1 MFTIA
6 DSSNPAI
13 PFEAWMQT
21 ASEKGY
27 ILSIFSRPDLDLD
40 RLKSDLGL
48 SRRLIDQI
56 VI

>member
-27 ILSIFSRPDLDLD
+27 ILSIFVKKIRISDQTKPRSRPF
-40 RLKSDLGL
+40 
-48 SRRLIDQI
+48 
-56 VI
+56 

>member
-1 MFTIA
+1 MYTIA

-27 ILSIFSRPDLDLD
+27 ILFMFVKKTNFQSEKCAFNSDTN
-40 RLKSDLGL
+40 RLNP
-48 SRRLIDQI
+48 
-56 VI
+56 

>member
-21 ASEKGY
+21 ATEKGY
-27 ILSIFSRPDLDLD
+27 IFFIFVKNKNFRPDQT
-40 RLKSDLGL
+40 SVSTVL
-48 SRRLIDQI
+48 SLT
-56 VI
+56 